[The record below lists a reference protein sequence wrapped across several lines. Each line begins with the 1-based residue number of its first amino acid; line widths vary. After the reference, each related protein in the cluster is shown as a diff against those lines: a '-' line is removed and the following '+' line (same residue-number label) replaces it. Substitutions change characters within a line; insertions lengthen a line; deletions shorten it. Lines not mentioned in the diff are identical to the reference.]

1 MIHKVNNKC
10 LAKFILMFQG
20 VKLSD
25 NENDH

>member
-1 MIHKVNNKC
+1 MIHKVNNKY
-10 LAKFILMFQG
+10 LAKFQLMFQG